1 MYYYQT
7 VYDKERQIMLEK
19 QPVDVPSM
27 LSEEKILC
35 KEDAYAIC
43 TSVLRMDL
51 LTEEY
56 VYCFCM
62 DSTGR
67 MRGYFEVSHGT
78 VDASMVSPR
87 EIMQKCL
94 LAGAVSFL
102 LAHNHPSGS
111 CNPSEEDLEITK
123 RLLEAGNLMGIP
135 LHDHLIVGDGSYCSM
150 RMGNSEIWSTKAEV

>member
-43 TSVLRMDL
+43 TDVLRMDL

-62 DSTGR
+62 DSIGR

-94 LAGAVSFL
+94 LTGATSFL

-111 CNPSEEDLEITK
+111 CAASKEDLAITK
-123 RLLEAGNLMGIP
+123 RLLDAGILMGIP
-135 LHDHLIVGDGSYCSM
+135 LQDHLIIGENCYCSI
-150 RMGNSEIWSTKAEV
+150 RSTNPGIWTEEK